1 VLLCKEVVP
10 VQGPGNTTFY
20 LSTRHVRKEVFGLK
34 LTKQLIS
41 KFILGF
47 IVLALVAGFAV
58 AYVGPAVASAQTTTP
73 TTSPTPKTTT
83 GTKKANYKNFAK
95 FKRKDFRPAVKTVLD
110 AAAKA
115 LTITTDDLKTQL
127 KAGKSIADVAA
138 SKQINLQTVKDAI
151 LAAVKSE
158 LDARVT
164 AKKITQ
170 AQADARYKK
179 VSDNIDKLVNAKF
192 TGHTHHK
199 RTGKNK

>member
-1 VLLCKEVVP
+1 
-10 VQGPGNTTFY
+10 
-20 LSTRHVRKEVFGLK
+20 LK